1 MLVIIDGKQ
10 FVPAH
15 SSTGSRIGIAITTHN
30 RADVLAT
37 ALAQHEQ
44 HLPTGAF
51 VVVVDDGSKRPVSA
65 PDWVKIIRIDVTQGI
80 VAAKNACLR
89 ELMNAGC
96 SEFFLWDDDAWPI
109 ADNWHQPYIDS
120 PEPHLAYQ
128 FLDLA
133 GPRKLKDI
141 AILHTDDRHVAYSG
155 QRGVMLYYRRDVI
168 EKVGGFDWVYGRGMY
183 EHSDLAMRIHHAGLT
198 SWAFADVAGSAKLI
212 HSMDEHEAVARSV
225 PPADRDAL
233 VKRNADT
240 HNRRRDAGYTSYVPL
255 SEPVNVVLTS
265 MLTEAID
272 PQRGTRL
279 QATPD
284 MLSVWAKSI
293 KGGKAIILADHLDQA
308 PEGAEVSTVDP
319 SNQNPYFLR
328 WLHIYRWLRDH
339 PEVQWVWATDGTD
352 VEMLAEP
359 WAHMLPGRL
368 YVGSEPKTL
377 ADDWISKNHAATHLQ
392 TFLKDNGHRLM
403 LNAGLVGGDRQTVM
417 AFAHSM
423 MRDWYA
429 LASRRFWN
437 VERPGNEV
445 GDMATFNYV
454 AYTKWADCLETGPRV
469 HTVFKTE
476 GVGRECAWW
485 RHK

>member
-1 MLVIIDGKQ
+1 MQVIIDGKQ

-15 SSTGSRIGIAITTHN
+15 SSTGSRMGIAITTHN

-44 HLPTGAF
+44 HLPPGAF

-65 PDWVKIIRIDVTQGI
+65 PDWVKLIRFDVSQGI

-96 SEFFLWDDDAWPI
+96 SDFFLWDDDAWPT

-141 AILHTDDRHVAYSG
+141 TILHTDDRHVAYSG

-183 EHSDLAMRIHHAGLT
+183 EHSDLAMRIYHAGLT

-233 VKRNADT
+233 VKRNADI

-255 SEPVNVVLTS
+255 SESVNVVLTS
-265 MLTEAID
+265 MLTEAVD

-308 PEGAEVSTVDP
+308 PAGAEVSAVDP

-328 WLHIYRWLRDH
+328 WLHMYRWLREH
-339 PEVQWVWATDGTD
+339 PEVQWVWASDGTD

-377 ADDWISKNHAATHLQ
+377 ADEWISKNHAATHLQ
-392 TFLKDNGHRLM
+392 AFLKENGHRLM

-454 AYTKWADCLETGPRV
+454 AYTKWADRLETGPRV

-485 RHK
+485 KHK